1 MADGNDGSNG
11 RITLAVAVA
20 EIKHLRVITEAG
32 FKDAKDDRAEIIDV
46 LKDHEGRM
54 RELETKATQNQEQ
67 HASMKRDGAILSTI
81 QALGALVG
89 GVFIK
94 GGG

>member
-32 FKDAKDDRAEIIDV
+32 FKDAKDDRAEIIGV
-46 LKDHEGRM
+46 LKDHEKRV

-67 HASMKRDGAILSTI
+67 HKWLWGGQITT
-81 QALGALVG
+81 ALGAIG
-89 GVFIK
+89 GLLGLPK
-94 GGG
+94 